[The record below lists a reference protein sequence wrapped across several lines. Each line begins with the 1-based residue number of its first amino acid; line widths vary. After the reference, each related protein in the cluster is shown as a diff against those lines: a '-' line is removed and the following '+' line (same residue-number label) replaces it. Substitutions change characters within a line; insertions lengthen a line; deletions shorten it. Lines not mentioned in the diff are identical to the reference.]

1 MTGAER
7 PTVAKKKTSLGL
19 VSLMLLSL
27 MSALITLPTATAIE
41 QVDLA
46 IVSGQSPVENRN
58 YAAFDPIT
66 FSAEVENQAL
76 GPQTSTRA
84 MDWFICSGMKTATQ
98 CISNDLASGQINI
111 NGLLNGDSDNFSD
124 ATQWYPN
131 GVTGTFTV
139 VFKFTFADVDTSDDV
154 LSYNI
159 NLTAEYSDVSVDQDQ
174 DPRETLSG
182 LHTYNGEF
190 VLNTEQDYI
199 MSISGTAHTCGE
211 CGLIAYMGWNLRELD
226 GTLVATANQSVTT
239 LPAGGYEQPYTI
251 SLPALNYS
259 VPGRYIFEFGLID
272 SASAFSGDLNDYNDL
287 AEVEIV
293 LDNTL
298 DLRIASMYPSHN
310 PSSPDYYYGE
320 DMLSVDVENIGN
332 FTVEDFSITFE
343 MFDAVGESEY
353 LQTCEIDKLG
363 PSESSTCMFNLTKV
377 GEGKELR
384 IYMPTTFD
392 GRPDTGPSDNTLI
405 EFTSILAGDILPI
418 ITMNSISGTYTTA
431 DAIELTA
438 VTNTVAAEPL
448 NYTWVLDTVIT
459 IGYGKSISINAS
471 SFPLKDYD
479 IGLYVEDAL
488 GFNAEAHATI
498 SIIDEVLINEQP
510 LLSGSAV
517 SLDKAQFVYDVLL
530 PIEGFNYNIAGG
542 KEPLMIMDFKVMQ
555 LENGLQPAQLQSLEL
570 DVNLSTLLP
579 DSIPHDSVE
588 FLELSSLDSTFWD
601 YLESPDFFAYDGL
614 ENISL
619 NLHSN
624 TIVLVIGALPEPNV
638 SLSNLTHNKLLGGA
652 IELTWTP
659 QGDILNP
666 YLGGWQIYRLTV
678 DESVGTIFPDPS
690 VETNQNLWAELL
702 ADSGVELVPTDSEGW
717 VDPVSLETGTCA
729 SYAILPTNRA
739 GVPDTSRINVVM
751 EEDGASRLCGDA
763 LPPTSAVSFFTYTY
777 RFTNSTECYDMQQ
790 DWNACYELNMTW
802 TWPANEE
809 DGGVTWNI
817 YRVDVEPS
825 QIDLRFA
832 TPLVTGLVGT
842 QGEQGTFNQSGLEV
856 DGIRPM
862 RTYYY
867 VLAPVD
873 SKGNENTF
881 ELPSENILRVKIEDQ
896 WWDYNQHL
904 IPEEPAPPEPPLGV
918 PWFQDVLDYTEVGEF
933 QTAGI
938 AVLILVVLNALF
950 IPLTIKRG
958 SRLKRIL
965 AARKRNQATRN
976 MADDFEDFFD

>member
-27 MSALITLPTATAIE
+27 MSALVTLPTATAIE

-46 IVSGQSPVENRN
+46 ILSGKSPVENRN

-76 GPQTSTRA
+76 GPQTSTRT

-190 VLNTEQDYI
+190 VLNTEQDYV

-239 LPAGGYEQPYTI
+239 LPAGGYERPYTI

-272 SASAFSGDLNDYNDL
+272 SASAFNGDLNDYNDL

-310 PSSPDYYYGE
+310 PSSPNYYYGE

-384 IYMPTTFD
+384 IYMPTTFN

-405 EFTSILAGDILPI
+405 EFTSILAGDILPL

-448 NYTWVLDTVIT
+448 NYTWVLDTAIN
-459 IGYGKSISINAS
+459 IGYGKSISVNAS
-471 SFPLKDYD
+471 SFPLKDY
-479 IGLYVEDAL
+479 IISLYVEDAL
-488 GFNAEAHATI
+488 GFTAEAHATI

-510 LLSGSAV
+510 LMSGSAV
-517 SLDKAQFVYDVLL
+517 SLDKAQFLYDVLL

-555 LENGLQPAQLQSLEL
+555 LENELQSAQLQSLEL
-570 DVNLSTLLP
+570 DVNLSALLP

-638 SLSNLTHNKLLGGA
+638 SLSNLTHNKLVGGA

-678 DESVGTIFPDPS
+678 DESVGTIFPDPT

-751 EEDGASRLCGDA
+751 EEDGSSRLCGDA
-763 LPPTSAVSFFTYTY
+763 LPPTSAVSSFSYTY
-777 RFTNSTECYDMQQ
+777 RFTNSTECYNMQQ
-790 DWNACYELNMTW
+790 DWNACYELNLKW
-802 TWPANEE
+802 TWPANEQ

-817 YRVDVEPS
+817 YRMDVEPS

-832 TPLVTGLVGT
+832 TPLVTGLVGE
-842 QGEQGTFNQSGLEV
+842 QGEQGSFDQSGLEV

-873 SKGNENTF
+873 SKGNENTL
-881 ELPSENILRVKIEDQ
+881 ELPSDNILRVKIEDQ

-904 IPEEPAPPEPPLGV
+904 IPGEPAPPEPPLGV
-918 PWFQDVLDYTEVGEF
+918 PWFQDVLDYTKVGEF

-958 SRLKRIL
+958 ARLKRIL

-976 MADDFEDFFD
+976 MADDFEDFFE

>member
-7 PTVAKKKTSLGL
+7 PTVGKKKTSLGL

-27 MSALITLPTATAIE
+27 VSALATVPNAAAIE

-46 IVSGQSPVENRN
+46 ILAGQSPVEDR
-58 YAAFDPIT
+58 YYSAFDAIT

-76 GPQTSTRA
+76 SPQTSSRT
-84 MDWFICSGMKTATQ
+84 MDWFVCSGMKTATQ
-98 CISNDLASGQINI
+98 CVSNDIANGQIYI
-111 NGLLNGDSDNFSD
+111 NGLLNGDSDNFSA
-124 ATQWYPN
+124 ATRWYPN
-131 GVTGTFTV
+131 GVVGTFTV

-154 LSYNI
+154 LTYNI
-159 NLTAEYSDVSVDQDQ
+159 NLTAGYSDVSIDQDQ

-182 LHTYNGEF
+182 LHTYDGEF
-190 VLNTEQDYI
+190 VLNTEQDYV
-199 MSISGTAHTCGE
+199 MSISGTVHTCGD
-211 CGLIAYMGWNLRELD
+211 CGLIANMGWNLRELD
-226 GTLVATANQSVTT
+226 GTLVATANQSVST

-272 SASAFSGDLNDYNDL
+272 SSSAFNGDLNDYNDIT
-287 AEVEIV
+287 EIEIV

-310 PSSPDYYYGE
+310 PSSPDYYFGE

-332 FTVEDFSITFE
+332 FTVEDVTITFE
-343 MFDAVGESEY
+343 MFDAIGESEHIEM
-353 LQTCEIDKLG
+353 CSIDKLG
-363 PSESSTCMFNLTKV
+363 PLELSTCMFDLTKV
-377 GEGKELR
+377 GAGKELR
-384 IYMPTTFD
+384 IYMPTTFG

-405 EFTSILAGDILPI
+405 EFTSILAGNILPSI
-418 ITMNSISGTYTTA
+418 AMNSVSGTYTTA

-438 VTNTVAAEPL
+438 ITNSVAAGPL
-448 NYTWVLDTVIT
+448 NYTWILDTVII

-471 SFPLKDYD
+471 TFPLKDYD
-479 IGLYVEDAL
+479 IGLFVEDAL

-498 SIIDEVLINEQP
+498 SIIDEVLINEHP
-510 LLSGSAV
+510 LMSGSAI

-530 PIEGFNYNIAGG
+530 PIEGFNYNIAGS

-555 LENGLQPAQLQSLEL
+555 LENELQPAQLQSLEV
-570 DVNLSTLLP
+570 DVNLSSLLP
-579 DSIPHDSVE
+579 DSVPHESVE
-588 FLELSSLDSTFWD
+588 FLELSSLDSTFWN
-601 YLESPDFFAYDGL
+601 YLESPDYFNYNGL

-624 TIVLVIGALPEPNV
+624 TVVLVIGALPEPNV
-638 SLSNLTHNKLLGGA
+638 SLSNLSHNKLVGGA

-659 QGDILNP
+659 EGDILNP
-666 YLGGWQIYRLTV
+666 YLGGWKIYKLTV
-678 DESVGTIFPDPS
+678 DGPVGTIFPDPQ

-702 ADSGVELVPTDSEGW
+702 ADSGVELVTTDSEGW
-717 VDPVSLETGTCA
+717 IDPIPFETGTCA
-729 SYAILPTNRA
+729 SYAILPTDRA
-739 GVPDTSRINVVM
+739 GVPDTSKINVVIG
-751 EEDGASRLCGDA
+751 ESGTSRLCGDA
-763 LPPTSAVSFFTYTY
+763 LPPTSTVSSFSYTY
-777 RFTNSTECYDMQQ
+777 RFTNSTECFNLQQ

-817 YRVDVEPS
+817 YRTDVQPS
-825 QIDLRFA
+825 QIDLKFA

-856 DGIRPM
+856 DGIRPL

-873 SKGNENTF
+873 SKGNEKTSQLSNQ
-881 ELPSENILRVKIEDQ
+881 NILRVKIEDQ
-896 WWDYNQHL
+896 WWNYNQHL

-918 PWFQDVLDYTEVGEF
+918 PWFQDVLDYTKVGEF

-938 AVLILVVLNALF
+938 AVLALVVLNALL
-950 IPLTIKRG
+950 IPITIKRRA
-958 SRLKRIL
+958 RLKRII
-965 AARKRNQATRN
+965 AARKRNQETRD
-976 MADDFEDFFD
+976 MADDFDDFFE

>member
-27 MSALITLPTATAIE
+27 MSALVTLPTATAIE

-46 IVSGQSPVENRN
+46 ILTGKSPVENRN

-76 GPQTSTRA
+76 GPQTSTRS

-190 VLNTEQDYI
+190 VLNTEQDYV

-272 SASAFSGDLNDYNDL
+272 SASAFNGDLNDYNDL

-310 PSSPDYYYGE
+310 PSSPNYYYGE

-459 IGYGKSISINAS
+459 VGYGKSISINAS

-498 SIIDEVLINEQP
+498 SIIDEVLIDEPP
-510 LLSGSAV
+510 LMSGSAV

-555 LENGLQPAQLQSLEL
+555 LENELQSAQLQSLEL
-570 DVNLSTLLP
+570 EVNLSALLP

-638 SLSNLTHNKLLGGA
+638 SLSNLTHNKLVGGA

-678 DESVGTIFPDPS
+678 DESVGTIFPDPT

-751 EEDGASRLCGDA
+751 EEDGSSRLCGDA
-763 LPPTSAVSFFTYTY
+763 LPPTSAVSSFTYTY

-790 DWNACYELNMTW
+790 DWNACYELNLTW

-817 YRVDVEPS
+817 YRMDVEPS

-832 TPLVTGLVGT
+832 TPLVTGLVGE
-842 QGEQGTFNQSGLEV
+842 QGEQGSFDQSGLEV

-881 ELPSENILRVKIEDQ
+881 ELPSDNILRVKIEDQ

-933 QTAGI
+933 QTAGL

-958 SRLKRIL
+958 ARLKRIL

-976 MADDFEDFFD
+976 MADDFEDFFE

>member
-27 MSALITLPTATAIE
+27 MSALVTLPTATAIE

-46 IVSGQSPVENRN
+46 IVTGKSPVENRN

-76 GPQTSTRA
+76 GPQTSTRS

-190 VLNTEQDYI
+190 VLNTEQDYV

-239 LPAGGYEQPYTI
+239 LPDGGYEQPYTV

-272 SASAFSGDLNDYNDL
+272 SASAFNGDLNDYNDL

-310 PSSPDYYYGE
+310 PSSPNYYYGE

-405 EFTSILAGDILPI
+405 EFTSILAGDILPL

-459 IGYGKSISINAS
+459 IGYGKSISVNAS

-510 LLSGSAV
+510 LMSGSAV

-555 LENGLQPAQLQSLEL
+555 LENELQSAQLQSLEL
-570 DVNLSTLLP
+570 DVNLSALLP

-638 SLSNLTHNKLLGGA
+638 SLSNLTH
-652 IELTWTP
+652 
-659 QGDILNP
+659 
-666 YLGGWQIYRLTV
+666 
-678 DESVGTIFPDPS
+678 F
-690 VETNQNLWAELL
+690 
-702 ADSGVELVPTDSEGW
+702 
-717 VDPVSLETGTCA
+717 
-729 SYAILPTNRA
+729 
-739 GVPDTSRINVVM
+739 
-751 EEDGASRLCGDA
+751 
-763 LPPTSAVSFFTYTY
+763 
-777 RFTNSTECYDMQQ
+777 
-790 DWNACYELNMTW
+790 
-802 TWPANEE
+802 
-809 DGGVTWNI
+809 
-817 YRVDVEPS
+817 
-825 QIDLRFA
+825 
-832 TPLVTGLVGT
+832 
-842 QGEQGTFNQSGLEV
+842 
-856 DGIRPM
+856 
-862 RTYYY
+862 
-867 VLAPVD
+867 
-873 SKGNENTF
+873 
-881 ELPSENILRVKIEDQ
+881 
-896 WWDYNQHL
+896 
-904 IPEEPAPPEPPLGV
+904 
-918 PWFQDVLDYTEVGEF
+918 
-933 QTAGI
+933 
-938 AVLILVVLNALF
+938 
-950 IPLTIKRG
+950 
-958 SRLKRIL
+958 
-965 AARKRNQATRN
+965 
-976 MADDFEDFFD
+976 

>member
-1 MTGAER
+1 
-7 PTVAKKKTSLGL
+7 
-19 VSLMLLSL
+19 
-27 MSALITLPTATAIE
+27 
-41 QVDLA
+41 
-46 IVSGQSPVENRN
+46 
-58 YAAFDPIT
+58 
-66 FSAEVENQAL
+66 
-76 GPQTSTRA
+76 
-84 MDWFICSGMKTATQ
+84 
-98 CISNDLASGQINI
+98 
-111 NGLLNGDSDNFSD
+111 
-124 ATQWYPN
+124 
-131 GVTGTFTV
+131 
-139 VFKFTFADVDTSDDV
+139 
-154 LSYNI
+154 
-159 NLTAEYSDVSVDQDQ
+159 
-174 DPRETLSG
+174 
-182 LHTYNGEF
+182 
-190 VLNTEQDYI
+190 
-199 MSISGTAHTCGE
+199 
-211 CGLIAYMGWNLRELD
+211 
-226 GTLVATANQSVTT
+226 
-239 LPAGGYEQPYTI
+239 
-251 SLPALNYS
+251 
-259 VPGRYIFEFGLID
+259 
-272 SASAFSGDLNDYNDL
+272 
-287 AEVEIV
+287 
-293 LDNTL
+293 
-298 DLRIASMYPSHN
+298 
-310 PSSPDYYYGE
+310 
-320 DMLSVDVENIGN
+320 
-332 FTVEDFSITFE
+332 
-343 MFDAVGESEY
+343 
-353 LQTCEIDKLG
+353 
-363 PSESSTCMFNLTKV
+363 MFNLTKV

-555 LENGLQPAQLQSLEL
+555 LENELQPSQLQSLEL
-570 DVNLSTLLP
+570 DVNLSALLP

-624 TIVLVIGALPEPNV
+624 TFVLVIGALPEPNV
-638 SLSNLTHNKLLGGA
+638 SLSNLTHSKLVGGA

-702 ADSGVELVPTDSEGW
+702 ADSGVELVPTDSDGW

-751 EEDGASRLCGDA
+751 EEDGSSRLCGDA
-763 LPPTSAVSFFTYTY
+763 LPPTSAVSSFTYTY
-777 RFTNSTECYDMQQ
+777 RFTNSTDCYDMQQ

-817 YRVDVEPS
+817 YRMDVEPS

-832 TPLVTGLVGT
+832 TPLVTGLVGM
-842 QGEQGTFNQSGLEV
+842 QGEEGTFDQSGLEV

-881 ELPSENILRVKIEDQ
+881 ELPSDNILRVKIEDQ

-918 PWFQDVLDYTEVGEF
+918 PWLQDVLDYTEVGEF
-933 QTAGI
+933 QTAGL

-950 IPLTIKRG
+950 IPITIKRG

-976 MADDFEDFFD
+976 MADDFEDFFE

>member
-7 PTVAKKKTSLGL
+7 PTVGKKKTSLGL

-27 MSALITLPTATAIE
+27 VSALATVPNAAAIE

-46 IVSGQSPVENRN
+46 ILAGQSPVEDR
-58 YAAFDPIT
+58 YYSAFDAIT

-76 GPQTSTRA
+76 SPQTSSRT
-84 MDWFICSGMKTATQ
+84 MDWFVCSGMKTATQ
-98 CISNDLASGQINI
+98 CVSNDIANGQIYI
-111 NGLLNGDSDNFSD
+111 NGLLNGDSDNFSA
-124 ATQWYPN
+124 ATRWYPN
-131 GVTGTFTV
+131 GVVGTFTV

-154 LSYNI
+154 LTYNI
-159 NLTAEYSDVSVDQDQ
+159 NLTAGYSDVSIDQDQ

-182 LHTYNGEF
+182 LHTYDGEF
-190 VLNTEQDYI
+190 VLNTEQDYV
-199 MSISGTAHTCGE
+199 MSISGTVHTCGD
-211 CGLIAYMGWNLRELD
+211 CGLIANMGWNLRELD
-226 GTLVATANQSVTT
+226 GTLVATANQSVST

-272 SASAFSGDLNDYNDL
+272 SSSAFNGDLNDYNDIT
-287 AEVEIV
+287 EIEIV

-310 PSSPDYYYGE
+310 PSSPDYYFGE

-332 FTVEDFSITFE
+332 FTVEDVTITFE
-343 MFDAVGESEY
+343 MFDAIGESEHIEM
-353 LQTCEIDKLG
+353 CSIDKLG
-363 PSESSTCMFNLTKV
+363 PLELSTCMFDLTKV
-377 GEGKELR
+377 GAGKELR
-384 IYMPTTFD
+384 IYMPTTFG

-405 EFTSILAGDILPI
+405 EFTSILAGNILPSI
-418 ITMNSISGTYTTA
+418 AMNSVSGTYTTA

-438 VTNTVAAEPL
+438 ITNSVAAGPL
-448 NYTWVLDTVIT
+448 NYTWILDTVII
-459 IGYGKSISINAS
+459 IGYGKSITINAS
-471 SFPLKDYD
+471 TFPLKDYD
-479 IGLYVEDAL
+479 IGLFVEDAL

-498 SIIDEVLINEQP
+498 SIIDEVLINEHP
-510 LLSGSAV
+510 LMSGSAI

-530 PIEGFNYNIAGG
+530 PIEGFNYNIAGS

-555 LENGLQPAQLQSLEL
+555 LENELQPAQLQSLEVN
-570 DVNLSTLLP
+570 VNLSSLLP
-579 DSIPHDSVE
+579 DSVPHESVE
-588 FLELSSLDSTFWD
+588 FLELSSLDSTFWN
-601 YLESPDFFAYDGL
+601 YLESPDYFNYNGL

-624 TIVLVIGALPEPNV
+624 TVVLVIGALPEPNV
-638 SLSNLTHNKLLGGA
+638 SLSNLSHNKLVGGA

-659 QGDILNP
+659 EGDILNP
-666 YLGGWQIYRLTV
+666 YLGGWKIYKLTV
-678 DESVGTIFPDPS
+678 DGPVGTIFPDPQ

-702 ADSGVELVPTDSEGW
+702 ADSGVELVTTDSEGW
-717 VDPVSLETGTCA
+717 IDPIPFETGTCA
-729 SYAILPTNRA
+729 SYAILPTDRA
-739 GVPDTSRINVVM
+739 GVPDTSKINVVIG
-751 EEDGASRLCGDA
+751 ESGTSRLCGDA
-763 LPPTSAVSFFTYTY
+763 LPPTSTVSSFSYTY
-777 RFTNSTECYDMQQ
+777 RFTNSTECFNLQQ

-817 YRVDVEPS
+817 YRTDVQPS
-825 QIDLRFA
+825 QIDLKFA

-842 QGEQGTFNQSGLEV
+842 QGEQGTFNQSGLEA
-856 DGIRPM
+856 DGIRPL

-873 SKGNENTF
+873 SKGNEKTSQLSNQ
-881 ELPSENILRVKIEDQ
+881 NILRVKIEDQ
-896 WWDYNQHL
+896 WWNYNQHL

-918 PWFQDVLDYTEVGEF
+918 PWFQDVLDYTKVGEF

-938 AVLILVVLNALF
+938 AVLALVVLNALL
-950 IPLTIKRG
+950 IPITIKRRA
-958 SRLKRIL
+958 RLKRII
-965 AARKRNQATRN
+965 AARKRNQETRD
-976 MADDFEDFFD
+976 MADDFDDFFE

>member
-7 PTVAKKKTSLGL
+7 TTVANKITSLGL

-27 MSALITLPTATAIE
+27 MSALVTLPTATAIE

-46 IVSGQSPVENRN
+46 ILTGKSPVENRN

-76 GPQTSTRA
+76 GPQTSTRS

-190 VLNTEQDYI
+190 VLNTEQDYV

-272 SASAFSGDLNDYNDL
+272 SASAFNGDLNDYNDL

-298 DLRIASMYPSHN
+298 NLRIASMYPSHN
-310 PSSPDYYYGE
+310 PSSPNYYYGE

-498 SIIDEVLINEQP
+498 SIIDEVLIDEPP
-510 LLSGSAV
+510 LMSGSAV

-542 KEPLMIMDFKVMQ
+542 KEPLMIMDLKVMQ
-555 LENGLQPAQLQSLEL
+555 LENELQSAQLQSLEL
-570 DVNLSTLLP
+570 EVNLSALLP

-638 SLSNLTHNKLLGGA
+638 SLSNLTHNKLVGGA

-678 DESVGTIFPDPS
+678 DESVGTIFPDPT

-751 EEDGASRLCGDA
+751 EEDGSSRLCGDA
-763 LPPTSAVSFFTYTY
+763 LPPTSAVSSFTYTY

-790 DWNACYELNMTW
+790 DWNACYELNLTW

-817 YRVDVEPS
+817 YRMDVEPS

-832 TPLVTGLVGT
+832 TPLVTGLVGE
-842 QGEQGTFNQSGLEV
+842 QGEQGSFDQSGLEV

-881 ELPSENILRVKIEDQ
+881 ELPSDNILRVKIEDQ

-933 QTAGI
+933 QTAGL

-958 SRLKRIL
+958 ARLKRIL

-976 MADDFEDFFD
+976 MADDFEDFFE

>member
-7 PTVAKKKTSLGL
+7 TTVANKITSLGL

-27 MSALITLPTATAIE
+27 MSALVTLPTATAIE

-46 IVSGQSPVENRN
+46 ILTGKSPVENRN

-76 GPQTSTRA
+76 GPQTSTRS

-190 VLNTEQDYI
+190 VLNTEQDYV

-272 SASAFSGDLNDYNDL
+272 SASAFNGDLNDYNDL

-298 DLRIASMYPSHN
+298 NLRIASMYPSHN
-310 PSSPDYYYGE
+310 PSSPNYYYGE

-459 IGYGKSISINAS
+459 VGYGKSISINAS

-510 LLSGSAV
+510 LMSGSAV

-555 LENGLQPAQLQSLEL
+555 LENELQSAQLQSLEL
-570 DVNLSTLLP
+570 EVNLSALLP

-638 SLSNLTHNKLLGGA
+638 SLSNLTHNKLVGGA

-678 DESVGTIFPDPS
+678 DESVGTIFPDPT

-751 EEDGASRLCGDA
+751 EEDGSSRLCGDA
-763 LPPTSAVSFFTYTY
+763 LPPTSAVSSFTYTY

-790 DWNACYELNMTW
+790 DWNACYELNLTW

-817 YRVDVEPS
+817 YRMDVEPS

-832 TPLVTGLVGT
+832 TPLVTGLVGE
-842 QGEQGTFNQSGLEV
+842 QGEQGSFDQSGLEV

-881 ELPSENILRVKIEDQ
+881 ELPSDNILRVKIEDQ

-958 SRLKRIL
+958 ARLKRIL

-976 MADDFEDFFD
+976 MADDFEDFFE

>member
-555 LENGLQPAQLQSLEL
+555 LENDLQPAQLQSLEL

-965 AARKRNQATRN
+965 AARKRLASLR
-976 MADDFEDFFD
+976 

>member
-27 MSALITLPTATAIE
+27 MSALVTLPTATAIE

-46 IVSGQSPVENRN
+46 ILTGKSPVENRN

-76 GPQTSTRA
+76 GPQTSTRS

-190 VLNTEQDYI
+190 VLNTEQDYV

-272 SASAFSGDLNDYNDL
+272 SASAFNGDLNDYNDL

-310 PSSPDYYYGE
+310 PSSPNYYYGE

-353 LQTCEIDKLG
+353 LQTCDIDKLG

-392 GRPDTGPSDNTLI
+392 GRPDTAPSDNTLI
-405 EFTSILAGDILPI
+405 EFTSILAGDILPL

-488 GFNAEAHATI
+488 GFTAEAHATI

-510 LLSGSAV
+510 LMSGSAV

-555 LENGLQPAQLQSLEL
+555 LENELQSAQLQSLEL
-570 DVNLSTLLP
+570 DVNLSALLP

-638 SLSNLTHNKLLGGA
+638 SLSNLTHNKLVGGA

-659 QGDILNP
+659 QGDIQNP

-678 DESVGTIFPDPS
+678 DESVGTIFPDPT

-751 EEDGASRLCGDA
+751 EEDGSSRLCGDA
-763 LPPTSAVSFFTYTY
+763 LPPTSAVSSFSYTY

-790 DWNACYELNMTW
+790 DWNACYELNLTW

-817 YRVDVEPS
+817 YRMDVEPS

-832 TPLVTGLVGT
+832 TPLVTGLVGE
-842 QGEQGTFNQSGLEV
+842 QGEQGSFDQSGLEV

-881 ELPSENILRVKIEDQ
+881 ELPSDNILRVKIEDQ

-918 PWFQDVLDYTEVGEF
+918 PWFQDVLDYTKVGEF

-958 SRLKRIL
+958 ARLKRIL

-976 MADDFEDFFD
+976 MADDFEDFFE

>member
-1 MTGAER
+1 M
-7 PTVAKKKTSLGL
+7 
-19 VSLMLLSL
+19 
-27 MSALITLPTATAIE
+27 
-41 QVDLA
+41 
-46 IVSGQSPVENRN
+46 
-58 YAAFDPIT
+58 
-66 FSAEVENQAL
+66 
-76 GPQTSTRA
+76 
-84 MDWFICSGMKTATQ
+84 
-98 CISNDLASGQINI
+98 
-111 NGLLNGDSDNFSD
+111 
-124 ATQWYPN
+124 
-131 GVTGTFTV
+131 
-139 VFKFTFADVDTSDDV
+139 FKFTFADVDTSDDV

-190 VLNTEQDYI
+190 VLNTEQDYV
-199 MSISGTAHTCGE
+199 MSISGTANTCGE

-251 SLPALNYS
+251 ALPALNFS

-272 SASAFSGDLNDYNDL
+272 SASAFNGDLNDYNDL
-287 AEVEIV
+287 AEIEIV

-310 PSSPDYYYGE
+310 PSSPNYYYGE

-418 ITMNSISGTYTTA
+418 ITMNSVSGTYTTA
-431 DAIELTA
+431 DTIELTA
-438 VTNTVAAEPL
+438 VTNSVAAEPL

-459 IGYGKSISINAS
+459 IGYGKSISVNAS

-510 LLSGSAV
+510 LMSGSAV

-555 LENGLQPAQLQSLEL
+555 LENELQPAQLQSLEL
-570 DVNLSTLLP
+570 DVNLSALLP

-614 ENISL
+614 DNISL
-619 NLHSN
+619 NLQSN

-638 SLSNLTHNKLLGGA
+638 SLSNLTHNKLVGGT
-652 IELTWTP
+652 IELTWMP

-678 DESVGTIFPDPS
+678 DESVGTIFPDPT
-690 VETNQNLWAELL
+690 VEDNQNLWAELL

-751 EEDGASRLCGDA
+751 EEDGSSRLCGDA
-763 LPPTSAVSFFTYTY
+763 LPPTSAVSSFTYTY

-817 YRVDVEPS
+817 YRMDVEPS

-832 TPLVTGLVGT
+832 TPLVTGLVGI
-842 QGEQGTFNQSGLEV
+842 QGEQGTFDQSGLEV

-881 ELPSENILRVKIEDQ
+881 GLASENILRVKIEDQ

-918 PWFQDVLDYTEVGEF
+918 PWLQDVLDYTEVGEF
-933 QTAGI
+933 QTAGL

-950 IPLTIKRG
+950 IPVTIRRG
-958 SRLKRIL
+958 ARLKRIL

-976 MADDFEDFFD
+976 MADDFEDFFE

>member
-27 MSALITLPTATAIE
+27 LSALVMVPTATAIE

-46 IVSGQSPVENRN
+46 ILTGQSPVENRN

-76 GPQTSTRA
+76 GPQTSTRT

-98 CISNDLASGQINI
+98 CVSNDIASGQINI
-111 NGLLNGDSDNFSD
+111 NGLLNGDSGNFSD

-131 GVTGTFTV
+131 GVTGAFTV

-190 VLNTEQDYI
+190 VLNTEQDYV
-199 MSISGTAHTCGE
+199 MSISGTANTCGE

-251 SLPALNYS
+251 ALPALNFS

-272 SASAFSGDLNDYNDL
+272 SASAFNGDLNDYNDL
-287 AEVEIV
+287 AEIEIV

-310 PSSPDYYYGE
+310 PSSPNYYYGE

-418 ITMNSISGTYTTA
+418 ITMNSVSGTYTTA
-431 DAIELTA
+431 DTIELTA
-438 VTNTVAAEPL
+438 VTNSVAAEPL

-459 IGYGKSISINAS
+459 IGYGKSISVNAS

-510 LLSGSAV
+510 LMSGSAV

-555 LENGLQPAQLQSLEL
+555 LENELQPAQLQSLEL
-570 DVNLSTLLP
+570 DVNLSALLP

-619 NLHSN
+619 NLQSN

-638 SLSNLTHNKLLGGA
+638 SLSNLTHNKLVGGT
-652 IELTWTP
+652 IELTWMP

-678 DESVGTIFPDPS
+678 DESVGTIFPDPT

-751 EEDGASRLCGDA
+751 EEDGLSRLCGDA
-763 LPPTSAVSFFTYTY
+763 LPPTSAVSSFTYTY

-802 TWPANEE
+802 TWPANED

-817 YRVDVEPS
+817 YRMDVEPS

-832 TPLVTGLVGT
+832 TPLVTGLVGI
-842 QGEQGTFNQSGLEV
+842 QGEQGTFDQSGLEV

-881 ELPSENILRVKIEDQ
+881 GLASENILRVKIEDQ

-918 PWFQDVLDYTEVGEF
+918 PWLQDVLDYTEVGEF
-933 QTAGI
+933 QTAGL

-950 IPLTIKRG
+950 IPVTIRRG
-958 SRLKRIL
+958 ARLKRIL

-976 MADDFEDFFD
+976 MADDFEDFFE

>member
-27 MSALITLPTATAIE
+27 LSALVMVQTATAIE

-46 IVSGQSPVENRN
+46 ILTGQSPVENRN

-76 GPQTSTRA
+76 GPQTSTRT

-98 CISNDLASGQINI
+98 CVSNDIASGQINI
-111 NGLLNGDSDNFSD
+111 NGLLNGDSGNFSD

-131 GVTGTFTV
+131 GVTGAFTV

-190 VLNTEQDYI
+190 VLNTEQDYV
-199 MSISGTAHTCGE
+199 MSISGTANTCGE

-251 SLPALNYS
+251 ALPALNFS

-272 SASAFSGDLNDYNDL
+272 SASAFNGDLNDYNDL
-287 AEVEIV
+287 AEIEIV

-310 PSSPDYYYGE
+310 PSSPNYYYGE

-418 ITMNSISGTYTTA
+418 ITMNSVSGTYTTA

-438 VTNTVAAEPL
+438 VTNSVAAEPL

-459 IGYGKSISINAS
+459 IGYGKSISVNAS

-510 LLSGSAV
+510 LMSGSAV

-555 LENGLQPAQLQSLEL
+555 LENELQPAQLQSLEL
-570 DVNLSTLLP
+570 DVNLSALLP

-619 NLHSN
+619 NLQSN

-638 SLSNLTHNKLLGGA
+638 SLSNLTHNKLVGGT
-652 IELTWTP
+652 IELTWMP

-678 DESVGTIFPDPS
+678 DESVGTIFPDPT

-751 EEDGASRLCGDA
+751 EEDGSSRLCGDA
-763 LPPTSAVSFFTYTY
+763 LPPTSAVSSFTYTY

-802 TWPANEE
+802 TWPANED

-817 YRVDVEPS
+817 YRMDVEPS

-832 TPLVTGLVGT
+832 TPLVTGLVGI
-842 QGEQGTFNQSGLEV
+842 QGEQGTFDQSGLEV

-881 ELPSENILRVKIEDQ
+881 GLASENILRVKIEDQ

-918 PWFQDVLDYTEVGEF
+918 PWLQDVLDYTEVGEF
-933 QTAGI
+933 QTAGL

-950 IPLTIKRG
+950 IPVTIRRG
-958 SRLKRIL
+958 ARLKRIL

-976 MADDFEDFFD
+976 MADDFEDFFE

>member
-27 MSALITLPTATAIE
+27 MSALITVPTATAIE

-46 IVSGQSPVENRN
+46 ILTGKSPVENRN

-76 GPQTSTRA
+76 GPQTSTRT
-84 MDWFICSGMKTATQ
+84 MDWFICSGMKTVTQ

-111 NGLLNGDSDNFSD
+111 NGLLNGDSGNFSD

-190 VLNTEQDYI
+190 VLNTEQDYV

-272 SASAFSGDLNDYNDL
+272 SASAFNGDLNDYNDL

-310 PSSPDYYYGE
+310 PSSPNYYYGE

-405 EFTSILAGDILPI
+405 EFTSILAGDILPL

-510 LLSGSAV
+510 LMSGSAV

-555 LENGLQPAQLQSLEL
+555 LENELQPAQLQSLEL
-570 DVNLSTLLP
+570 DVNLSALLP

-614 ENISL
+614 
-619 NLHSN
+619 
-624 TIVLVIGALPEPNV
+624 
-638 SLSNLTHNKLLGGA
+638 
-652 IELTWTP
+652 
-659 QGDILNP
+659 
-666 YLGGWQIYRLTV
+666 
-678 DESVGTIFPDPS
+678 
-690 VETNQNLWAELL
+690 
-702 ADSGVELVPTDSEGW
+702 
-717 VDPVSLETGTCA
+717 
-729 SYAILPTNRA
+729 
-739 GVPDTSRINVVM
+739 
-751 EEDGASRLCGDA
+751 
-763 LPPTSAVSFFTYTY
+763 
-777 RFTNSTECYDMQQ
+777 
-790 DWNACYELNMTW
+790 
-802 TWPANEE
+802 
-809 DGGVTWNI
+809 
-817 YRVDVEPS
+817 
-825 QIDLRFA
+825 
-832 TPLVTGLVGT
+832 
-842 QGEQGTFNQSGLEV
+842 
-856 DGIRPM
+856 
-862 RTYYY
+862 RT
-867 VLAPVD
+867 
-873 SKGNENTF
+873 
-881 ELPSENILRVKIEDQ
+881 
-896 WWDYNQHL
+896 
-904 IPEEPAPPEPPLGV
+904 
-918 PWFQDVLDYTEVGEF
+918 
-933 QTAGI
+933 
-938 AVLILVVLNALF
+938 
-950 IPLTIKRG
+950 
-958 SRLKRIL
+958 
-965 AARKRNQATRN
+965 
-976 MADDFEDFFD
+976 

>member
-1 MTGAER
+1 
-7 PTVAKKKTSLGL
+7 
-19 VSLMLLSL
+19 
-27 MSALITLPTATAIE
+27 
-41 QVDLA
+41 
-46 IVSGQSPVENRN
+46 
-58 YAAFDPIT
+58 
-66 FSAEVENQAL
+66 
-76 GPQTSTRA
+76 
-84 MDWFICSGMKTATQ
+84 
-98 CISNDLASGQINI
+98 
-111 NGLLNGDSDNFSD
+111 
-124 ATQWYPN
+124 
-131 GVTGTFTV
+131 
-139 VFKFTFADVDTSDDV
+139 
-154 LSYNI
+154 
-159 NLTAEYSDVSVDQDQ
+159 
-174 DPRETLSG
+174 
-182 LHTYNGEF
+182 
-190 VLNTEQDYI
+190 
-199 MSISGTAHTCGE
+199 
-211 CGLIAYMGWNLRELD
+211 
-226 GTLVATANQSVTT
+226 
-239 LPAGGYEQPYTI
+239 
-251 SLPALNYS
+251 
-259 VPGRYIFEFGLID
+259 
-272 SASAFSGDLNDYNDL
+272 
-287 AEVEIV
+287 
-293 LDNTL
+293 
-298 DLRIASMYPSHN
+298 
-310 PSSPDYYYGE
+310 
-320 DMLSVDVENIGN
+320 
-332 FTVEDFSITFE
+332 
-343 MFDAVGESEY
+343 
-353 LQTCEIDKLG
+353 
-363 PSESSTCMFNLTKV
+363 MFNLTKV

-510 LLSGSAV
+510 LMSGSAV

-555 LENGLQPAQLQSLEL
+555 LENELQPAQLQSLEL
-570 DVNLSTLLP
+570 DVNLSALLP

-638 SLSNLTHNKLLGGA
+638 SLSNLTHSKLVGGA

-702 ADSGVELVPTDSEGW
+702 ADSGVELVPTDSDGW
-717 VDPVSLETGTCA
+717 TDPVSLETGTCA

-751 EEDGASRLCGDA
+751 EEDGSSRLCGDA
-763 LPPTSAVSFFTYTY
+763 LPPTSAVSSFTYTY

-817 YRVDVEPS
+817 YRMDVEPS

-832 TPLVTGLVGT
+832 TPLVTGLVGI
-842 QGEQGTFNQSGLEV
+842 QGEQGTFDQSGLEV

-881 ELPSENILRVKIEDQ
+881 ELPSDNILRVKIEDQ

-918 PWFQDVLDYTEVGEF
+918 PWLQDVLDYTEVGEF

-950 IPLTIKRG
+950 IPITIKRG

-976 MADDFEDFFD
+976 MADDFEDFFE

>member
-1 MTGAER
+1 
-7 PTVAKKKTSLGL
+7 
-19 VSLMLLSL
+19 
-27 MSALITLPTATAIE
+27 
-41 QVDLA
+41 
-46 IVSGQSPVENRN
+46 
-58 YAAFDPIT
+58 
-66 FSAEVENQAL
+66 
-76 GPQTSTRA
+76 
-84 MDWFICSGMKTATQ
+84 
-98 CISNDLASGQINI
+98 
-111 NGLLNGDSDNFSD
+111 
-124 ATQWYPN
+124 
-131 GVTGTFTV
+131 
-139 VFKFTFADVDTSDDV
+139 
-154 LSYNI
+154 
-159 NLTAEYSDVSVDQDQ
+159 
-174 DPRETLSG
+174 
-182 LHTYNGEF
+182 
-190 VLNTEQDYI
+190 
-199 MSISGTAHTCGE
+199 
-211 CGLIAYMGWNLRELD
+211 
-226 GTLVATANQSVTT
+226 
-239 LPAGGYEQPYTI
+239 
-251 SLPALNYS
+251 
-259 VPGRYIFEFGLID
+259 
-272 SASAFSGDLNDYNDL
+272 
-287 AEVEIV
+287 
-293 LDNTL
+293 
-298 DLRIASMYPSHN
+298 
-310 PSSPDYYYGE
+310 
-320 DMLSVDVENIGN
+320 
-332 FTVEDFSITFE
+332 

-438 VTNTVAAEPL
+438 VTNSVAAEPL

-459 IGYGKSISINAS
+459 IGYGKSISVNAS

-510 LLSGSAV
+510 LMSGSAV

-555 LENGLQPAQLQSLEL
+555 LENELQPAQLQSLEL
-570 DVNLSTLLP
+570 DVNLSALLP

-619 NLHSN
+619 NLQSN

-638 SLSNLTHNKLLGGA
+638 SLSNLTHNKLVGGT
-652 IELTWTP
+652 IELTWMP

-751 EEDGASRLCGDA
+751 EEDGSSRLCGDA
-763 LPPTSAVSFFTYTY
+763 LPPTSAVSSFTYTY

-817 YRVDVEPS
+817 YRMDVEPS

-832 TPLVTGLVGT
+832 TPLVTGLVGI
-842 QGEQGTFNQSGLEV
+842 QGEQGTFDQSGLEV

-881 ELPSENILRVKIEDQ
+881 GLASENILRVKIEDQ

-918 PWFQDVLDYTEVGEF
+918 PWLQDVLDYTEVGEF
-933 QTAGI
+933 QTAGL

-950 IPLTIKRG
+950 IPVTIKRG
-958 SRLKRIL
+958 ARLKRIL

-976 MADDFEDFFD
+976 MADDFEDFFE

>member
-1 MTGAER
+1 
-7 PTVAKKKTSLGL
+7 
-19 VSLMLLSL
+19 
-27 MSALITLPTATAIE
+27 
-41 QVDLA
+41 
-46 IVSGQSPVENRN
+46 
-58 YAAFDPIT
+58 
-66 FSAEVENQAL
+66 
-76 GPQTSTRA
+76 
-84 MDWFICSGMKTATQ
+84 
-98 CISNDLASGQINI
+98 
-111 NGLLNGDSDNFSD
+111 
-124 ATQWYPN
+124 
-131 GVTGTFTV
+131 
-139 VFKFTFADVDTSDDV
+139 
-154 LSYNI
+154 
-159 NLTAEYSDVSVDQDQ
+159 
-174 DPRETLSG
+174 
-182 LHTYNGEF
+182 
-190 VLNTEQDYI
+190 
-199 MSISGTAHTCGE
+199 
-211 CGLIAYMGWNLRELD
+211 
-226 GTLVATANQSVTT
+226 
-239 LPAGGYEQPYTI
+239 
-251 SLPALNYS
+251 
-259 VPGRYIFEFGLID
+259 
-272 SASAFSGDLNDYNDL
+272 
-287 AEVEIV
+287 
-293 LDNTL
+293 
-298 DLRIASMYPSHN
+298 
-310 PSSPDYYYGE
+310 
-320 DMLSVDVENIGN
+320 MLSVDVENIGN

-438 VTNTVAAEPL
+438 VTNSVAAEPL

-459 IGYGKSISINAS
+459 IGYGKSISVNAS

-498 SIIDEVLINEQP
+498 SIIDEVLITEQP
-510 LLSGSAV
+510 LMSGSAV

-555 LENGLQPAQLQSLEL
+555 LENELQPAQLQSLEL
-570 DVNLSTLLP
+570 DVNLSALLP

-619 NLHSN
+619 NLQSN

-638 SLSNLTHNKLLGGA
+638 SLSNLTHNKLVGGS
-652 IELTWTP
+652 IELTWMP

-678 DESVGTIFPDPS
+678 DESVGTIFPDPT

-702 ADSGVELVPTDSEGW
+702 ANSGVELVPTDSEGW

-751 EEDGASRLCGDA
+751 EDDGSSRLCGDA
-763 LPPTSAVSFFTYTY
+763 LPPISAVSSSTYTY
-777 RFTNSTECYDMQQ
+777 RFTNSTECYEMQQ

-832 TPLVTGLVGT
+832 TPLVTGLVGI
-842 QGEQGTFNQSGLEV
+842 QGEQGTFDQSGLEV

-881 ELPSENILRVKIEDQ
+881 GLASENILRVKIEDQ

-918 PWFQDVLDYTEVGEF
+918 PWLQDVLDYTEVGEF
-933 QTAGI
+933 QTAGL

-950 IPLTIKRG
+950 IPVTIKRG
-958 SRLKRIL
+958 ARLKRIL

-976 MADDFEDFFD
+976 MADDFEDFFE

>member
-7 PTVAKKKTSLGL
+7 PTVGKKKTSLGL

-27 MSALITLPTATAIE
+27 VSALLTVPTAAAIE

-46 IVSGQSPVENRN
+46 ILAGQSPVEDRN

-76 GPQTSTRA
+76 GPQSSTRT
-84 MDWFICSGMKTATQ
+84 MDWFICSGMKTVTQ
-98 CISNDLASGQINI
+98 CVSNDIATGQINI
-111 NGLLNGDSDNFSD
+111 NGLLNGDSGNFSD

-154 LSYNI
+154 LTYNI

-174 DPRETLSG
+174 DPRETLTG

-190 VLNTEQDYI
+190 VLNTEQDYV
-199 MSISGTAHTCGE
+199 MSVSGTAHTCGE

-272 SASAFSGDLNDYNDL
+272 SSSAFDGDLNDYNDL
-287 AEVEIV
+287 AEIEIV

-298 DLRIASMYPSHN
+298 DLRIASMYPSHD
-310 PSSPDYYYGE
+310 PSSPNYYYGE

-332 FTVEDFSITFE
+332 FTVEGPTITFE

-353 LQTCEIDKLG
+353 LQTCTIDKLG

-431 DAIELTA
+431 DTIELTA
-438 VTNTVAAEPL
+438 ITNTVAAEPL

-459 IGYGKSISINAS
+459 IGYGKSISVNAS
-471 SFPLKDYD
+471 AFPLKDYD

-488 GFNAEAHATI
+488 GFDAEAHATI

-510 LLSGSAV
+510 LMSGSAV
-517 SLDKAQFVYDVLL
+517 SLDKAQFFYDVML

-555 LENGLQPAQLQSLEL
+555 LDNELQPAQLQSLEL
-570 DVNLSTLLP
+570 DVNLSALLP
-579 DSIPHDSVE
+579 DSIPHESVE

-601 YLESPDFFAYDGL
+601 YLESPDFFSYDGL

-624 TIVLVIGALPEPNV
+624 TIVLAIGALPEPNV
-638 SLSNLTHNKLLGGA
+638 SLSNLNHNKLVGGG

-659 QGDILNP
+659 EGDILNP

-678 DESVGTIFPDPS
+678 DESVGTIFPDPE

-702 ADSGVELVPTDSEGW
+702 ADSGVELVSTDSENW
-717 VDPVSLETGTCA
+717 LDPIPLETGTCA

-751 EEDGASRLCGDA
+751 GESGTSRLCGDA
-763 LPPTSAVSFFTYTY
+763 LPPTSAVSSFDYTY
-777 RFTNSTECYDMQQ
+777 RFTNSSECFDMQQ

-809 DGGVTWNI
+809 DGGVTWNV
-817 YRVDVEPS
+817 YRMDVEPS

-832 TPLVTGLVGT
+832 TPLVSGLVGI
-842 QGEQGTFNQSGLEV
+842 QGEQGSFNQSGLEV
-856 DGIRPM
+856 DGIRPL

-881 ELPSENILRVKIEDQ
+881 DLPNENILRVKIEDQ

-918 PWFQDVLDYTEVGEF
+918 PWFQDVVDYTKVGEF

-938 AVLILVVLNALF
+938 AVLVLVVLNALF
-950 IPLTIKRG
+950 IPITIKRRA
-958 SRLKRIL
+958 RLKRVI

-976 MADDFEDFFD
+976 MADDFEDFFE

>member
-1 MTGAER
+1 
-7 PTVAKKKTSLGL
+7 
-19 VSLMLLSL
+19 
-27 MSALITLPTATAIE
+27 
-41 QVDLA
+41 
-46 IVSGQSPVENRN
+46 
-58 YAAFDPIT
+58 
-66 FSAEVENQAL
+66 
-76 GPQTSTRA
+76 
-84 MDWFICSGMKTATQ
+84 
-98 CISNDLASGQINI
+98 
-111 NGLLNGDSDNFSD
+111 
-124 ATQWYPN
+124 
-131 GVTGTFTV
+131 
-139 VFKFTFADVDTSDDV
+139 
-154 LSYNI
+154 
-159 NLTAEYSDVSVDQDQ
+159 
-174 DPRETLSG
+174 
-182 LHTYNGEF
+182 
-190 VLNTEQDYI
+190 
-199 MSISGTAHTCGE
+199 
-211 CGLIAYMGWNLRELD
+211 
-226 GTLVATANQSVTT
+226 
-239 LPAGGYEQPYTI
+239 
-251 SLPALNYS
+251 
-259 VPGRYIFEFGLID
+259 
-272 SASAFSGDLNDYNDL
+272 
-287 AEVEIV
+287 
-293 LDNTL
+293 
-298 DLRIASMYPSHN
+298 
-310 PSSPDYYYGE
+310 
-320 DMLSVDVENIGN
+320 
-332 FTVEDFSITFE
+332 
-343 MFDAVGESEY
+343 
-353 LQTCEIDKLG
+353 
-363 PSESSTCMFNLTKV
+363 MFNLTKV

-555 LENGLQPAQLQSLEL
+555 LENELQPAQLQSLEL
-570 DVNLSTLLP
+570 DVNLSALLP
-579 DSIPHDSVE
+579 DSIPHESVE

-638 SLSNLTHNKLLGGA
+638 SLSNLTHSKLVGGA

-702 ADSGVELVPTDSEGW
+702 ADSGVELVPTDSDGW

-751 EEDGASRLCGDA
+751 EEDGSSRLCGDA
-763 LPPTSAVSFFTYTY
+763 LPPTSAVSSFTYTY
-777 RFTNSTECYDMQQ
+777 RFTNSTDCYDMQQ

-817 YRVDVEPS
+817 YRMDVEPS
-825 QIDLRFA
+825 EIDLRFA
-832 TPLVTGLVGT
+832 TPLVTGLVGM
-842 QGEQGTFNQSGLEV
+842 QGEQGTFDQSGLEV

-881 ELPSENILRVKIEDQ
+881 ELPSDNILRVKIEDQ

-918 PWFQDVLDYTEVGEF
+918 PWLQDVLDYTEVGEF

-950 IPLTIKRG
+950 IPITIKRG

-976 MADDFEDFFD
+976 MADDFEDFFE

>member
-7 PTVAKKKTSLGL
+7 PTVARKKTSLGL

-27 MSALITLPTATAIE
+27 MSALVTLPTATAIE

-46 IVSGQSPVENRN
+46 ILAGQSPVENRN

-76 GPQTSTRA
+76 GPQTSTRT
-84 MDWFICSGMKTATQ
+84 MDWFICSGMKTVTQ

-111 NGLLNGDSDNFSD
+111 NGLLNGDSANFSD
-124 ATQWYPN
+124 STQWYPN

-190 VLNTEQDYI
+190 VLNTEQDYV

-272 SASAFSGDLNDYNDL
+272 SASAFNGDLNDYNDL

-310 PSSPDYYYGE
+310 PSSPNYYYGE

-555 LENGLQPAQLQSLEL
+555 LENELQPAQLQSLEL
-570 DVNLSTLLP
+570 DVNLSALLP
-579 DSIPHDSVE
+579 DSIPHESVE

-624 TIVLVIGALPEPNV
+624 NIVLVIGALPEPNV
-638 SLSNLTHNKLLGGA
+638 SLSNLTHSKLVGGA

-751 EEDGASRLCGDA
+751 EEDGSSRLCGDA
-763 LPPTSAVSFFTYTY
+763 LPPTSAVSSFTYTY
-777 RFTNSTECYDMQQ
+777 RFTNSTDCYDMQQ

-817 YRVDVEPS
+817 YRMDVEPS
-825 QIDLRFA
+825 EIDLRFA
-832 TPLVTGLVGT
+832 TPLVTGLVGM
-842 QGEQGTFNQSGLEV
+842 QGEQGTFDQSGLEV

-881 ELPSENILRVKIEDQ
+881 ELPSDNILRVKIEDQ

-918 PWFQDVLDYTEVGEF
+918 PWLQDVLDYTEVGEF

-950 IPLTIKRG
+950 IPITIKRG

-976 MADDFEDFFD
+976 MADDFEDFFE

>member
-1 MTGAER
+1 
-7 PTVAKKKTSLGL
+7 
-19 VSLMLLSL
+19 
-27 MSALITLPTATAIE
+27 MSALVTLPTATAIE

-46 IVSGQSPVENRN
+46 ILTGKSPVENRN

-76 GPQTSTRA
+76 GPQTSTRS

-190 VLNTEQDYI
+190 VLNTEQDYV

-272 SASAFSGDLNDYNDL
+272 SASAFNGDLNDYNDL

-310 PSSPDYYYGE
+310 PSSPNYYYGE

-392 GRPDTGPSDNTLI
+392 GRPDTAPSDNTLI
-405 EFTSILAGDILPI
+405 EFTSILAGDILPL

-438 VTNTVAAEPL
+438 VTNSVAAAPL
-448 NYTWVLDTVIT
+448 NYTWYLDTAIL
-459 IGYGKSISINAS
+459 IGYGQSITVNAS

-488 GFNAEAHATI
+488 GFTAEAHATI

-510 LLSGSAV
+510 LMSGSAV

-555 LENGLQPAQLQSLEL
+555 LENELQSAQLQSLEL
-570 DVNLSTLLP
+570 DVNLSALLP

-638 SLSNLTHNKLLGGA
+638 SLSNLTHNKLVGGA

-678 DESVGTIFPDPS
+678 DESVGTIFPDPT

-751 EEDGASRLCGDA
+751 EEDGSSRLCGDA
-763 LPPTSAVSFFTYTY
+763 LPPTSAIESFSSTY
-777 RFTNSTECYDMQQ
+777 RFTNSTDCFDMQQ
-790 DWNACYELNMTW
+790 DWNACYELNLTW

-817 YRVDVEPS
+817 YRMDVEPS

-832 TPLVTGLVGT
+832 TPLVTGLVGV
-842 QGEQGTFNQSGLEV
+842 QGEQGSFDQSGLEV

-873 SKGNENTF
+873 SKGNENTL
-881 ELPSENILRVKIEDQ
+881 ELPSDNILRVKIEDQ

-918 PWFQDVLDYTEVGEF
+918 PWFQDVLDYTKVGEF

-958 SRLKRIL
+958 ARLKRIL

-976 MADDFEDFFD
+976 MADDFEDFFE

>member
-27 MSALITLPTATAIE
+27 LSALVMVPTATAIE

-46 IVSGQSPVENRN
+46 ILTGQSPVENRN

-76 GPQTSTRA
+76 GPQTSTRT

-98 CISNDLASGQINI
+98 CVSSDIASGQINI
-111 NGLLNGDSDNFSD
+111 NGLLNGDSGNFSD

-131 GVTGTFTV
+131 GVTGAFTV

-190 VLNTEQDYI
+190 VLNTEQDYV
-199 MSISGTAHTCGE
+199 MSISGTANTCGE

-251 SLPALNYS
+251 ALPALNFS

-272 SASAFSGDLNDYNDL
+272 SASAFNGDLNDYNDL
-287 AEVEIV
+287 AEIEIV

-310 PSSPDYYYGE
+310 PSSPNYYYGE

-418 ITMNSISGTYTTA
+418 ITMNSVSGTYTTA
-431 DAIELTA
+431 DTIELTA
-438 VTNTVAAEPL
+438 VTNSVAAEPL

-459 IGYGKSISINAS
+459 IGYGKSISVNAS

-510 LLSGSAV
+510 LMSGSAV

-555 LENGLQPAQLQSLEL
+555 LENELQPAQLQSLEL
-570 DVNLSTLLP
+570 DVNLSALLP

-619 NLHSN
+619 NLQSN

-638 SLSNLTHNKLLGGA
+638 SLSNLTHNKLVGGT
-652 IELTWTP
+652 IELTWMP

-678 DESVGTIFPDPS
+678 DESVGTIFPDPT

-751 EEDGASRLCGDA
+751 EEDGSSRLCGDA
-763 LPPTSAVSFFTYTY
+763 LPPTSAVSSFTYTY

-802 TWPANEE
+802 TWPANED

-817 YRVDVEPS
+817 YRMDVEPS

-832 TPLVTGLVGT
+832 TPLVTGLVGI
-842 QGEQGTFNQSGLEV
+842 QGEQGTFDQSGLEV

-881 ELPSENILRVKIEDQ
+881 GLASENILRVKIEDQ

-918 PWFQDVLDYTEVGEF
+918 PWLQDVLDYTEVGEF
-933 QTAGI
+933 QTAGL

-950 IPLTIKRG
+950 IPVTIRRG
-958 SRLKRIL
+958 ARLKRIL

-976 MADDFEDFFD
+976 MADDFEDFFE

>member
-7 PTVAKKKTSLGL
+7 TTVAKKKTSLGL

-27 MSALITLPTATAIE
+27 MSALVTLPTATAIE

-46 IVSGQSPVENRN
+46 ILTGKSPVENRN

-76 GPQTSTRA
+76 GPQTSTRS

-190 VLNTEQDYI
+190 VLNTEQDYV

-272 SASAFSGDLNDYNDL
+272 SASAFNGDLNDYNDL

-298 DLRIASMYPSHN
+298 NLRIASMYPSHN
-310 PSSPDYYYGE
+310 PSSPNYYYGE

-459 IGYGKSISINAS
+459 VGYGKSISINAS

-510 LLSGSAV
+510 LMSGSAV

-555 LENGLQPAQLQSLEL
+555 LENELQSAQLQSLEL
-570 DVNLSTLLP
+570 EVNLSALLP

-638 SLSNLTHNKLLGGA
+638 SLSNLTHNKLVGGA

-678 DESVGTIFPDPS
+678 DESVGTIFPDPT

-751 EEDGASRLCGDA
+751 EEDGSSRLCGDA
-763 LPPTSAVSFFTYTY
+763 LPPTSAVSSFTYTY

-790 DWNACYELNMTW
+790 DWNACYELNLTW

-817 YRVDVEPS
+817 YRMDVEPS

-832 TPLVTGLVGT
+832 TPLVTGLVGE
-842 QGEQGTFNQSGLEV
+842 QGEQGSFDQSGLEV

-881 ELPSENILRVKIEDQ
+881 ELPSDNILRVKIEDQ

-933 QTAGI
+933 QTAGL

-958 SRLKRIL
+958 ARLKRIL

-976 MADDFEDFFD
+976 MADDFEDFFE

>member
-27 MSALITLPTATAIE
+27 MSALVTLPTATAIE

-46 IVSGQSPVENRN
+46 ILTGKSPVENRN

-76 GPQTSTRA
+76 GPQTSTRS

-190 VLNTEQDYI
+190 VLNTEQDYV

-272 SASAFSGDLNDYNDL
+272 SASAFNGDLNDYNDL

-298 DLRIASMYPSHN
+298 NLRIASMYPSHN
-310 PSSPDYYYGE
+310 PSSPNYYYGE

-498 SIIDEVLINEQP
+498 SIIDEVLIDEQP
-510 LLSGSAV
+510 LMSGSAV

-555 LENGLQPAQLQSLEL
+555 LENELQSAQLQSLEL
-570 DVNLSTLLP
+570 EVNLSALLP

-638 SLSNLTHNKLLGGA
+638 SLSNLTHNKLVGGA

-678 DESVGTIFPDPS
+678 DESVGTIFPDPT

-751 EEDGASRLCGDA
+751 GEDGSSRLCGDA
-763 LPPTSAVSFFTYTY
+763 LPPTSAVSSFTYTY

-790 DWNACYELNMTW
+790 DWNACYELNLTW

-817 YRVDVEPS
+817 YRMDVEPS

-832 TPLVTGLVGT
+832 TPLVTGLVGE
-842 QGEQGTFNQSGLEV
+842 QGEQGSFDQSGLEV

-881 ELPSENILRVKIEDQ
+881 ELPSDNILRVKIEDQ

-933 QTAGI
+933 QMAGL

-958 SRLKRIL
+958 ARLKRIL

-976 MADDFEDFFD
+976 MADDFEDFFE